1 MYRTQIIGRLGSD
14 AERKQGNNGN
24 SYITYRLAVDEP
36 KSNGERETVWLFC
49 KQVVKE
55 GSRIVDFLKKG
66 TQIYAEGKISAF
78 MLKDDN
84 DPKLGFFVFKLEL
97 LGSGNGQKKQNDD
110 VPF

>member
-36 KSNGERETVWLFC
+36 KSNGEKETVWLFC

-55 GSRIVDFLKKG
+55 GSRIVDFLKKAPRF
-66 TQIYAEGKISAF
+66 T
-78 MLKDDN
+78 
-84 DPKLGFFVFKLEL
+84 PKAK
-97 LGSGNGQKKQNDD
+97 SR
-110 VPF
+110 PSC